1 MLKAIV
7 NYVISSA
14 KVIDIIS
21 QAHIAILKHL
31 VLQNPLWQFVYEMS
45 SLYERCYSCGRETG
59 GSLFCSS
66 YGRSISTD
74 PSCMPHDRQAPST
87 ATRTPPHTAEDP
99 PAEQIFHFEK
109 QSRHGNKS
117 YDPTKN
123 ATRQSGCG
131 SIPCDIQNNMNDY
144 TSSFTPRSHHSVLD
158 IPLTKK
164 CSDTSLESPSP

>member
-1 MLKAIV
+1 MEARYPTFLT
-7 NYVISSA
+7 
-14 KVIDIIS
+14 
-21 QAHIAILKHL
+21 AILIRCNSESESLQDSFTKCHRYMKDVIRVVGKQEDRYSVRHIVVRSPQTLHACRMIVRHL
-31 VLQNPLWQFVYEMS
+31 LL
-45 SLYERCYSCGRETG
+45 
-59 GSLFCSS
+59 
-66 YGRSISTD
+66 
-74 PSCMPHDRQAPST
+74 

-144 TSSFTPRSHHSVLD
+144 ISSFNPRSHHSVLD

-164 CSDTSLESPSP
+164 CSDTSLESLSP